1 MKVVGKIGDTKT
13 VLEENCINGEIL
25 FSYSKKKFNTK
36 KNLRFLDKYRIQ
48 SKQGFASIRTNNCVF
63 KGKWVYEIQI
73 ITNNLQQIGWCQLNT
88 PFTNTEGVGDDLT
101 SYAYDGYRIV
111 LWHAGKKD
119 YGIIWDVGDVIGCC
133 IDLDNKKLEYFLNG
147 ISLGIATEDIP
158 IGENIA
164 YFPAI
169 SFSQEEKAIYNF
181 GQSPFKF
188 SYSGYEPFDIPVS
201 IFDGS
206 VEITAELLDIM
217 KNSLLKILMSQD
229 SNVTPYHK
237 ISISNKL
244 FNFLIQISFKDI
256 FIFKTLL
263 IPFLYDIA
271 SKHPKE
277 LKTFFEHI
285 FIYMNYNKEK
295 VNFVIF
301 LFDNLCGMIEENAII
316 GEKGIEEWN
325 NLITLFLELLKIDF
339 IVELWIETSK
349 TIENLKCIF
358 NTNYL
363 KMRDVYDF
371 LKTKYENFTND
382 ITAYKA
388 FKDIRSEFYEK
399 NLKTNE
405 NLENLYS
412 EGVMKILVMFLTDDR
427 SFKIR
432 QISND
437 NERTNLKTLL
447 IDYVN
452 KGNDFFGVGNALIEA
467 LGSSN
472 NKKDHTA
479 FYKNFIF
486 NLYSILSEY
495 MNQDFKNFSTDL
507 WFKRL
512 NSKNLF
518 YDEVGIGGTI
528 NHVTT
533 EYINF
538 IEDSFKQE
546 INTFQSE
553 VNHRI
558 VKITNVL
565 MVHLRE
571 TTRILE
577 KYKNVPL
584 KQVLNF
590 ENGSD
595 YFDKLFRNYF
605 YLYTERN
612 QTLLYKYAY
621 FLIKWINTLL
631 RKNRY
636 IIYFMPKSVFDIPFD
651 IFRFLNKIKAKIL
664 YNSEFRKEVNLSS
677 PHFKNDDFTFEIVYF
692 YTYLFGDQTIANPDI
707 KESLILKIKY
717 FMKKKEISKIYE
729 ENIEVIEYLIKGLLN
744 YMSIES
750 LCHVSCEIMV
760 KIIKPMSFGNS
771 TGILERVRLVE
782 VTQKF
787 FENNLKTFHEF
798 MDNYTKLINKVMTE
812 YTITLNESSNK
823 ILSGNSSNMMIDI
836 IDTKTTLLKKL
847 TFVYSLLC
855 DLMKIFEF
863 LLTAYPYEFF
873 DTTTL
878 NYSRFVNFLKNT
890 SSRILE
896 KTYINQLMQLLAMTK
911 QANNFPGG
919 KDAINLMAYSIIGIF
934 LNIEYNKQT
943 PKFQNFVNKLANLGD
958 LDFHPYLNLFNLLEE
973 MNIDPQ
979 LKSGVEKYKNIVEFF
994 IENMEKKRERTMSV
1008 RKGII
1013 LKFLFLSIKNKLD

>member
-1 MKVVGKIGDTKT
+1 M
-13 VLEENCINGEIL
+13 
-25 FSYSKKKFNTK
+25 
-36 KNLRFLDKYRIQ
+36 
-48 SKQGFASIRTNNCVF
+48 
-63 KGKWVYEIQI
+63 
-73 ITNNLQQIGWCQLNT
+73 
-88 PFTNTEGVGDDLT
+88 
-101 SYAYDGYRIV
+101 
-111 LWHAGKKD
+111 
-119 YGIIWDVGDVIGCC
+119 WDVGDVIGCC

-147 ISLGIATEDIP
+147 VSLGIAMEDIP
-158 IGENIA
+158 TGENIA
-164 YFPAI
+164 YFPAL

-181 GQSPFKF
+181 GQSPFKY
-188 SYSGYEPFDIPVS
+188 SYPGYEPFDIPES

-206 VEITAELLDIM
+206 VEITAELLDLL
-217 KNSLLKILMSQD
+217 KHSLLKILKNED
-229 SNVTPYHK
+229 LNVTPYHK
-237 ISISNKL
+237 ISLTNKL

-263 IPFLYDIA
+263 IPFLYEIA
-271 SKHPKE
+271 GKRPEE

-295 VNFVIF
+295 VNFVTF
-301 LFDNLCGMIEENAII
+301 LFDNLCGMIEENAIL

-339 IVELWIETSK
+339 MVELWIETSK
-349 TIENLKCIF
+349 TIENLKGVFI
-358 NTNYL
+358 TNIL
-363 KMRDVYDF
+363 KMRDIYDF
-371 LKTKYENFTND
+371 LKNKFNNFTQE

-388 FKDIRSEFYEK
+388 FKEIKSEFYEK
-399 NLKTNE
+399 NIKPNE
-405 NLENLYS
+405 NLDNLYS
-412 EGVMKILVMFLTDDR
+412 EGVKKVLLMFLTDQR
-427 SFKIR
+427 SFKLR
-432 QISND
+432 QNSND
-437 NERTNLKTLL
+437 SERTNLKTLL

-452 KGNDFFGVGNALIEA
+452 KGNDFFGMGNVLIEA
-467 LGSSN
+467 LGQN
-472 NKKDHTA
+472 VNRKDHTG

-495 MNQDFKNFSTDL
+495 MTLDFNNFSTDL

-512 NSKNLF
+512 NTKNLF

-533 EYINF
+533 EYINY
-538 IEDSFKQE
+538 IEDSFKEE
-546 INTFQSE
+546 INTFPSE

-565 MVHLRE
+565 IVHLRD

-577 KYKNVPL
+577 KYKNFPL
-584 KQVLNF
+584 KQIVNF
-590 ENGSD
+590 ENGTD
-595 YFDKLFRNYF
+595 NFDKLFRNYF

-612 QTLLYKYAY
+612 QILLYKYAF

-631 RKNRY
+631 RKNKY
-636 IIYFMPKSVFDIPFD
+636 IVYFMPKSVFDIPFD
-651 IFRFLNKIKAKIL
+651 IFRFLHKIKAKIL
-664 YNSEFRKEVNLSS
+664 YNSDLRKEVNQSS
-677 PHFKNDDFTFEIVYF
+677 PHFINDDFTFEIVYF

-707 KESLILKIKY
+707 KESLIMKIKY

-729 ENIEVIEYLIKGLLN
+729 ENNEVIEYLIKGLLN

-750 LCHVSCEIMV
+750 LCHISCEIMV
-760 KIIKPMSFGNS
+760 KIIKPMSFGNTS
-771 TGILERVRLVE
+771 GTLERVRLVE

-812 YTITLNESSNK
+812 YTITLNESSSK
-823 ILSGNSSNMMIDI
+823 ILSGNVSNMMIDI
-836 IDTKTTLLKKL
+836 IDTKATLLKKL

-878 NYSRFVNFLKNT
+878 NYARFVYFLKNT

-896 KTYINQLMQLLAMTK
+896 KTYINQLVQLLSMTK

-919 KDAINLMAYSIIGIF
+919 KEAINLMAYSIIGIF
-934 LNIEYNKQT
+934 LNIESNKEN
-943 PKFQNFVNKLANLGD
+943 PKFQNFVKKLANLGD
-958 LDFHPYLNLFNLLEE
+958 LDFHPYLNLYSLLGE
-973 MNIDPQ
+973 MNIDPK
-979 LKSGVEKYKNIVEFF
+979 LKEGVEKYKSIVEFF

-1008 RKGII
+1008 RK
-1013 LKFLFLSIKNKLD
+1013 